1 VLEEDTLTRFGS
13 WREQL
18 DAVVA
23 LRDAWEHHPL
33 VEIGIG
39 PHAAY
44 SLSDECLRAI
54 TEVGREAG
62 MLTHIHV
69 DEQAWERAALVDR
82 FGLATAPY
90 LDSIGMLENRLLAA
104 HGVWLDDDDIR
115 LFADHDVAVAHCP
128 CSNTKHAS
136 GIAPVGPMIDAGLR
150 VGLGTDG
157 PASHHRLDLFEEMRT
172 AVRLGRLRSG
182 DASSFTT
189 ERALWMATAGG
200 ADAIDRPDL
209 GRLMSGACADM
220 IGLRTDDPAFHPSGV
235 SDDVHARLV
244 WSGSPSAVTDV
255 WVSGVRVV
263 DGGQPTRVDLTTAI
277 EQVDK
282 CARGLSR

>member
-1 VLEEDTLTRFGS
+1 
-13 WREQL
+13 
-18 DAVVA
+18 
-23 LRDAWEHHPL
+23 
-33 VEIGIG
+33 
-39 PHAAY
+39 
-44 SLSDECLRAI
+44 
-54 TEVGREAG
+54 
-62 MLTHIHV
+62 
-69 DEQAWERAALVDR
+69 
-82 FGLATAPY
+82 
-90 LDSIGMLENRLLAA
+90 
-104 HGVWLDDDDIR
+104 
-115 LFADHDVAVAHCP
+115 
-128 CSNTKHAS
+128 
-136 GIAPVGPMIDAGLR
+136 
-150 VGLGTDG
+150 
-157 PASHHRLDLFEEMRT
+157 
-172 AVRLGRLRSG
+172 
-182 DASSFTT
+182 
-189 ERALWMATAGG
+189 MATAGG